1 MKGKLIAFE
10 GPDASG
16 KTTQVGI
23 LKDRLEKEGKQVAVF
38 KFPTYE
44 KTYYGRLLRRYLNG
58 EFGNVDE
65 VNPYLAGILYALDRL
80 EMRDEIINELDKGK
94 IVLLDRY
101 VASNKAHMGA
111 KIMNKKKRDEF
122 IKWVDELD
130 FGKNKMPKENLTIFL
145 EVPVENTIELMKRMD
160 KKKDIHEI
168 NSGYMKDV
176 WQVYSELAKK
186 EKWARIKCVD
196 NGKMLSRERINEE
209 IYREVK
215 RILKAK

>member
-1 MKGKLIAFE
+1 MRGALIAFE

-23 LKDRLEKEGKQVAVF
+23 LKERLEKEGKQVAVF

-44 KTYYGRLLRRYLNG
+44 KTYYGRILRRYLSG

-80 EMRDEIINELDKGK
+80 EMRDEIINTLEKGK

-111 KIMNKKKRDEF
+111 KIMNKKERDEF

-130 FGKNKMPKENLTIFL
+130 FGKNKMPKEDLIIFL
-145 EVPVENTIELMKRMD
+145 EVPVENTVELMKKMD

-168 NSGYMKDV
+168 NLGYMKDV

-186 EKWARIKCVD
+186 EKWSRIKCIEK
-196 NGKMLSRERINEE
+196 GKMLSREKIAEE
-209 IYREVK
+209 IYNK
-215 RILKAK
+215 INKLKT